1 MDSKHPMKISEN
13 SGVAYDPSCVQHMVR
28 ISESNISKGL
38 VFGVLDVEKREIVW
52 LEMPFTNQTIKG
64 CDSRSVEMLL
74 KKLESKMSVGE
85 LLELKAAAQGLS
97 VVETLESADEVYT
110 YEWVLNPAEVSLL
123 LSI

>member
-1 MDSKHPMKISEN
+1 
-13 SGVAYDPSCVQHMVR
+13 MVR

-74 KKLESKMSVGE
+74 KKLECKISVGE
-85 LLELKAAAQGLS
+85 LLNMKATAQNLS
-97 VVETLESADEVYT
+97 VVDTPESADEVYT
-110 YEWVLNPAEVSLL
+110 YEWALNPAEVSLL